1 MAAKKKKNTTKKE
14 KQGLGNRQIIA
25 IVLFFVNV
33 LLLFFSAVKGEGIL
47 WTSIHN
53 FMLGV
58 GGFWIFAWLLFIGYI
73 LAMASFN
80 KLQGKALRLLG
91 VGSVIAL
98 IGTVIQAFFY
108 STAFGSYFDFIAFSY
123 QNGVKGTGVLGAL
136 LSYPLASGFGKIG
149 SIVVLAVVLL
159 VLLLII
165 TGTTLRQFLTT
176 VSKPVEKISENA
188 KEVIHQRKLKKL
200 EPEWDISLD
209 GMPEEPTNPITRD
222 GTDIDSK
229 GRRLVAKYHG
239 EEELEEMLTPEE
251 IEALNQEMG
260 TASAQDQQDA
270 DLDLDEIIQK
280 AQEDADVMR
289 PGKEQPEKPMV
300 TTQDDG
306 TGQQEFAA
314 IQVETV
320 EPEEYRYPPVNLLEQ
335 NISITSGNVTDE
347 LKNNAA
353 LLVDTLRSFG
363 VETRILNISRGP
375 SVTRYELQP
384 AAGVKISKIKN
395 LADDIALN
403 LATAGVRIEAPIPNK
418 PAVGIEVPNK
428 DVASVRLRDIIDSSA
443 FESATGKLTVAV
455 GKDIA
460 GNVVTA
466 DLSKMPH
473 LLIAGTTG
481 SGKSV
486 CINSFILS
494 ILFKSSPEDVK
505 LLMIDPKVVELEVY
519 NGLPHL
525 LVPVVTDPKKASGAL
540 GWAVSEMDRRYKV
553 FGECKVRD
561 LNSYNQFAANNEG
574 FEKMP
579 QVLIVVD
586 ELNDLMMVA
595 PAEVEDS
602 ICRLAQKARAAG
614 MHLVV
619 ATQRPSVDVITG
631 LIKANIPSRISLK
644 VANQIDSRTIL
655 DQQGAEK
662 LLGKGDML
670 FYPVGIPKPV
680 RVQGCWVSDD
690 EIKSVVNY
698 IIGDKENEYSQDIA
712 DEIERHAAETK
723 SKKNGGEE
731 EFDDEY
737 DEMLPQAI
745 AVVVEVGSASTSM
758 LQRRLKLGYSRAA
771 RIVDQMEEKGIVGP
785 FEGAKPRR
793 VLITK
798 QQYEE
803 MRMNQSE

>member
-1 MAAKKKKNTTKKE
+1 MASKKKKKVTKKQR
-14 KQGLGNRQIIA
+14 QGLNNSQIIA

-33 LLLFFSAVKGEGIL
+33 LLVAFSAVKGENL
-47 WTSIHN
+47 WLALHN
-53 FMLGV
+53 FMMGV
-58 GGFWIFAWLLFIGYI
+58 GGFWIFAWLLFSGYI

-80 KLQGKALRLLG
+80 KLQGKTWRLLG
-91 VGSVIAL
+91 VGSVIVL
-98 IGTVIQAFFY
+98 IGTVIQTFFY
-108 STAFGSYFDFIAFSY
+108 NATFNSYLDFITYSY
-123 QNGVKGTGVLGAL
+123 QNGIKGTGVLGAL

-149 SIVVLAVVLL
+149 SIVILFVILIVVLL
-159 VLLLII
+159 IM

-188 KEVIHQRKLKKL
+188 KEAIQQRKLKKY
-200 EPEWDISLD
+200 EQEWDISID
-209 GMPEEPTNPITRD
+209 GMPEEPTNPVAHD
-222 GTDIDSK
+222 GGDIDSK

-251 IEALNQEMG
+251 IEALNNEMG
-260 TASAQDQQDA
+260 AANVPQDDSAV
-270 DLDLDEIIQK
+270 DLDEIIQK
-280 AQEDADVMR
+280 AQEDAEVMR
-289 PGKEQPEKPMV
+289 PGKEQPTV

-314 IQVETV
+314 IKVETAQ
-320 EPEEYRYPPVNLLEQ
+320 PEEYRYPPVNLLEQ
-335 NISITSGNVTDE
+335 NISIVSGNVTDE

-418 PAVGIEVPNK
+418 PAVGFEVPNK

-460 GNVVTA
+460 GNIVTA

-561 LNSYNQFAANNEG
+561 LNSYNQFAATHEG

-698 IIGDKENEYSQDIA
+698 IIGDKENEYNQEIA
-712 DEIERHAAETK
+712 EEIERHAAETK

-731 EFDDEY
+731 ENEDGY

-745 AVVVEVGSASTSM
+745 AVVVEMGSASTSM

-798 QQYEE
+798 QQYDE

>member
-1 MAAKKKKNTTKKE
+1 MAAKKKKKSSKKV
-14 KQGLGNRQIIA
+14 KQGLGTRQIVA
-25 IVLFFVNV
+25 IILFFINVLF
-33 LLLFFSAVKGEGIL
+33 LAFSAVKGENL
-47 WTSIHN
+47 WLALHT
-53 FMLGV
+53 FMMGV
-58 GGFWIFAWLLFIGYI
+58 GGFWIFAWLIFSGYI
-73 LAMASFN
+73 LAMASFD
-80 KLQGKALRLLG
+80 KLQGKVLRLLG
-91 VGSVIAL
+91 VGSL
-98 IGTVIQAFFY
+98 ITLVATIVQTFFY
-108 STAFGSYFDFIAFSY
+108 HSDFTSYTDFIIHSY
-123 QNGVKGTGVLGAL
+123 QIGGKGTGVLGAVL
-136 LSYPLASGFGKIG
+136 AYPLASGFGKIG
-149 SIVVLAVVLL
+149 AIVIVG
-159 VLLLII
+159 LII
-165 TGTTLRQFLTT
+165 LVIVLIMTGTTLRQFLTT

-188 KEVIHQRKLKKL
+188 KEAIQQRKMKKFDQ
-200 EPEWDISLD
+200 EWDISLD
-209 GMPEEPTNPITRD
+209 GMPEDPTNPITRD
-222 GTDIDSK
+222 GADLDSK

-251 IEALNQEMG
+251 IDALNREMG
-260 TASAQDQQDA
+260 AQESKEEQPDV
-270 DLDLDEIIQK
+270 DLDEIIQK
-280 AQEDADVMR
+280 AQGDSEVMR
-289 PGKEQPEKPMV
+289 PGKEQTVV

-306 TGQQEFAA
+306 TGQQEFSA
-314 IQVETV
+314 IQVSTQ

-335 NISITSGNVTDE
+335 NISVTSGNVTDE

-455 GKDIA
+455 GKDIT
-460 GNVVTA
+460 GNIVTA

-494 ILFKSSPEDVK
+494 ILFKSSPEEVK

-561 LNSYNQFAANNEG
+561 LNSYNQFAATHEG

-579 QVLIVVD
+579 QILIVVD

-690 EIKSVVNY
+690 EIKSVINY
-698 IIGDKENEYSQDIA
+698 IVGDKQNEYNQDIA

-723 SKKNGGEE
+723 GKKNSSGDEEGGD
-731 EFDDEY
+731 EF

-745 AVVVEVGSASTSM
+745 EVVVEAGSASTSL
-758 LQRRLKLGYSRAA
+758 LQRRLKLGYARAA
-771 RIVDQMEEKGIVGP
+771 RIVDQMEERGIVGP

>member
-1 MAAKKKKNTTKKE
+1 MAAKKKKKTMKKQRDGLNN
-14 KQGLGNRQIIA
+14 KQIVA

-33 LLLFFSAVKGEGIL
+33 LLFAFATVKGENL
-47 WTSIHN
+47 WLALHN
-53 FMLGV
+53 FMMGI
-58 GGFWIFAWLLFIGYI
+58 GGFWIFSWLLFSGYI

-80 KLQGKALRLLG
+80 KLQGKTWRLVG
-91 VGSVIAL
+91 VGSVIVL
-98 IGTVIQAFFY
+98 VGTVIQTFFY
-108 STAFGSYFDFIAFSY
+108 NSTFTSYLDFITYSY
-123 QNGVKGTGVLGAL
+123 QNGMKGTGILGAL

-149 SIVVLAVVLL
+149 SIVILFVILIVVLL
-159 VLLLII
+159 IM

-188 KEVIHQRKLKKL
+188 KEAIHQRKLKKYDQ
-200 EPEWDISLD
+200 EWDISID
-209 GMPEEPTNPITRD
+209 GMPEEPTNPVTRD
-222 GTDIDSK
+222 DTNLDSK
-229 GRRLVAKYHG
+229 GRRLIAKYHG

-260 TASAQDQQDA
+260 ATEPNSEQDA
-270 DLDLDEIIQK
+270 PDLDEIIQK

-289 PGKEQPEKPMV
+289 PGKDQTESSVV

-306 TGQQEFAA
+306 TGQQEFTA
-314 IQVETV
+314 IKVESAQQ
-320 EPEEYRYPPVNLLEQ
+320 EEYRYPPVNLLEQ
-335 NISITSGNVTDE
+335 NISVSSGNVTDE

-460 GNVVTA
+460 GNIVTA

-494 ILFKSSPEDVK
+494 ILFKSAPEDVK

-561 LNSYNQFAANNEG
+561 LNSYNQFASTHDG

-698 IIGDKENEYSQDIA
+698 IIGDKENEYNQEIA

-723 SKKNGGEE
+723 NKKAGGEE
-731 EFDDEY
+731 ESDDGY

-745 AVVVEVGSASTSM
+745 AVVVEMGSASTSM

>member
-1 MAAKKKKNTTKKE
+1 MAAKKKKKITKKQR
-14 KQGLGNRQIIA
+14 QGLNNSQIVS
-25 IVLFFVNV
+25 IVLFFVNI
-33 LLLFFSAVKGEGIL
+33 LLIAFSAVKGENL
-47 WTSIHN
+47 WLALHN
-53 FMLGV
+53 FMMGV
-58 GGFWIFAWLLFIGYI
+58 GGFWIFAWLLFSGYI

-80 KLQGKALRLLG
+80 KLQGKTWRLIG
-91 VGSVIAL
+91 VGSIIVL
-98 IGTVIQAFFY
+98 VGTVIQTFFY
-108 STAFGSYFDFIAFSY
+108 TNTLTSYVDFIAYAY
-123 QNGVKGTGVLGAL
+123 QNGIKGTGVLGAL

-149 SIVVLAVVLL
+149 SIVILFVVLIVVLL
-159 VLLLII
+159 IM

-176 VSKPVEKISENA
+176 VSKPVEKISENV
-188 KEVIHQRKLKKL
+188 KEVIHQRKLKKYDQ
-200 EPEWDISLD
+200 EWDISID
-209 GMPEEPTNPITRD
+209 GMPEEPTNPVSRD
-222 GTDIDSK
+222 NSNLDSK
-229 GRRLVAKYHG
+229 GRRLIAKYHG

-260 TASAQDQQDA
+260 TVESSVEQETP
-270 DLDLDEIIQK
+270 DLDEIIQK
-280 AQEDADVMR
+280 AQEDAEVMR
-289 PGKEQPEKPMV
+289 PGKEQAEETVV

-314 IQVETV
+314 IKVETAQ
-320 EPEEYRYPPVNLLEQ
+320 PEEYRYPPVNLLEQ
-335 NISITSGNVTDE
+335 NIAVTSGNVTDE

-460 GNVVTA
+460 GNIVTA

-494 ILFKSSPEDVK
+494 ILYKSAPEDVK

-561 LNSYNQFAANNEG
+561 LNSYNQFAATHEG

-698 IIGDKENEYSQDIA
+698 IIGDKENEYNQEIA

-723 SKKNGGEE
+723 NKKNSGEE
-731 EFDDEY
+731 ESEDGY

-745 AVVVEVGSASTSM
+745 AVVVEMGSASTSM